1 MRFTLAL
8 VAFPFILSTSFLTGC
23 ATAPDP
29 AKVCT
34 TEWIIPR
41 TKSAVDDITKSSSSA
56 MKSLRRLGETYA
68 AGKTPGPLQLLS
80 LVNSM
85 KSLERQVKNGRG
97 IRDLKTL
104 AATCNDPKLLTGTL
118 TKFMSDQGLPD
129 NMINFL
135 QQTPIY
141 QNLLQEA
148 LADIAANTPQS

>member
-1 MRFTLAL
+1 MRFIPALAFMTL
-8 VAFPFILSTSFLTGC
+8 TSPLFLGAC

-29 AKVCT
+29 AEVCT
-34 TEWIIPR
+34 TEWIAPR
-41 TKSAVDDITKSSSSA
+41 TARAVDDITKSSGSA
-56 MKSLRRLGETYA
+56 IKALKRVGETYA

-80 LVNSM
+80 LSSAM

-104 AATCNDPKLLTGTL
+104 ASTCNDPSLLTDTL
-118 TKFMSDQGLPD
+118 TNFMSDQGLPD

-135 QQTPIY
+135 QSTPIY
-141 QNLLQEA
+141 QNLLNEA

>member
-8 VAFPFILSTSFLTGC
+8 VALPFILSTSFLTGC

-34 TEWIIPR
+34 TEWIAPR

-68 AGKTPGPLQLLS
+68 AGKTPGALQLLS
-80 LVNSM
+80 LASSM

-104 AATCNDPKLLTGTL
+104 AATCNDPELLTGTL

-135 QQTPIY
+135 QQTSIY